1 MSGAFPTTRPGETL
15 TKLEQDF
22 NQALL
27 DLDFDSMELLLAEG
41 ANIDIDQARRDGFT
55 ALRIAIALG
64 TNEKT

>member
-1 MSGAFPTTRPGETL
+1 MSGAFPTTRPGEPL

-22 NQALL
+22 KKALL
-27 DLDFDSMELLLAEG
+27 DLDFDSMELLLDKG
-41 ANIDIDQARRDGFT
+41 ADIDQARSDGLT